1 MSPKRLFHHKA
12 NNMRTLA
19 PLRVRQQFVVQ
30 AKMPPPFGQR
40 RRFLLLRRHSSDI
53 SLRQLGPPATI
64 DEALSPELTHN
75 MRNHFRLAVLTLFQ
89 IAWMVGAACAGNEI
103 PVDQERTIAL
113 EERQIRAAGIETQAI
128 EQESGAG
135 ELVVPGVVVVPPQQL
150 RMVAA
155 PAAGLVEMLLV
166 AVDEEVKDGDPIA
179 RLRSS
184 DLVEAQRA
192 FLQADADANL
202 AEEKLRRDEQ
212 LFKERIIAERRL
224 LVTRAE
230 AVQARSIVRERSE
243 LLALVGMTEAEIA
256 KLRND
261 RQFVSSLLVRAPMAG
276 TIIARHGAVG
286 ERVPASAPLVT
297 IARLDPIWVNL
308 QIPIGRAAAIENS
321 EQVTLPSLG
330 LQGRMI
336 RVGRTVDSATQ
347 SITAVAEFALGKTV
361 VRPGQAVQAILGLPT
376 SGGPQWRVPS
386 EAIVHYL
393 EKHWVFLQIPTGFRV
408 VPVTLVSETPQFASI
423 RGPLNANDRVVTR
436 GILTLLAELAGTEK

>member
-1 MSPKRLFHHKA
+1 M
-12 NNMRTLA
+12 
-19 PLRVRQQFVVQ
+19 Q
-30 AKMPPPFGQR
+30 
-40 RRFLLLRRHSSDI
+40 D
-53 SLRQLGPPATI
+53 
-64 DEALSPELTHN
+64 
-75 MRNHFRLAVLTLFQ
+75 HFRVALLALFQ
-89 IAWMVGAACAGNEI
+89 MASLTGAACAGNEI

-256 KLRND
+256 KLRKD

-308 QIPIGRAAAIENS
+308 QIPIGRAAAVEHS

-347 SITAVAEFALGKTV
+347 SITAVAEFALGKAV

-376 SGGPQWRVPS
+376 AGGRQWRVPS

-393 EKHWVFLQIPTGFRV
+393 EKHWVFLRTPSGFRV

>member
-1 MSPKRLFHHKA
+1 
-12 NNMRTLA
+12 
-19 PLRVRQQFVVQ
+19 
-30 AKMPPPFGQR
+30 
-40 RRFLLLRRHSSDI
+40 
-53 SLRQLGPPATI
+53 
-64 DEALSPELTHN
+64 
-75 MRNHFRLAVLTLFQ
+75 
-89 IAWMVGAACAGNEI
+89 
-103 PVDQERTIAL
+103 
-113 EERQIRAAGIETQAI
+113 
-128 EQESGAG
+128 
-135 ELVVPGVVVVPPQQL
+135 
-150 RMVAA
+150 
-155 PAAGLVEMLLV
+155 MLLV

-243 LLALVGMTEAEIA
+243 LLALVGMTEAEIS
-256 KLRND
+256 KLRKD

-393 EKHWVFLQIPTGFRV
+393 EKHWVFLRIPTGFRV